1 MYVAAGVPDNNPHYA
16 LSSGDVLLA
25 LAANALSIILILV
38 LENSRG
44 LRRSASKIILYD
56 RIDLIVPER
65 RDELFKDIEERC
77 GITPVDVTIG
87 NIDFLKDSAYIK
99 IYYNTESCADTTLD
113 SIIRD
118 KQLIDNQTL

>member
-1 MYVAAGVPDNNPHYA
+1 M
-16 LSSGDVLLA
+16 
-25 LAANALSIILILV
+25 
-38 LENSRG
+38 
-44 LRRSASKIILYD
+44 
-56 RIDLIVPER
+56 PER

-99 IYYNTESCADTTLD
+99 IYYNTKSCADTTLD